1 METKWIE
8 TEHGSRFSASSDLFV
23 PGCRERHR
31 RSTENDF
38 TQSWGKNG
46 KEGYRSLIRGV
57 IQSSFGMGAEIMISP
72 AASAALP
79 RFRGLRFI
87 SPAAWHTLCK
97 SCVDVACRLDVQP
110 A

>member
-1 METKWIE
+1 MRIKWTEIE
-8 TEHGSRFSASSDLFV
+8 NRSHLGASSDLFV
-23 PGCRERHR
+23 LGRRERHR
-31 RSTENDF
+31 RSAENDF

-46 KEGYRSLIRGV
+46 KKSNRSLIHRP
-57 IQSSFGMGAEIMISP
+57 IQSAFGMGAEKRISP
-72 AASAALP
+72 ATSAPLP